1 VDVEGREERFRGLYD
16 SMRSRLI
23 SYALRRTHSPEDAA
37 DVMAEVF
44 TIAWRRI
51 DDIPR
56 DDSSIFWLYATARRV
71 IANRGRKVI
80 HQQQVRE
87 RLRHQAGM
95 SLGLVAHAGH
105 ERSMIGVLVLSRMDE
120 DDREILMLAG
130 WEGLD
135 TAELAC
141 TLQCSPAAAR
151 IRLHR
156 ARARLS
162 AALVSAGVD
171 SSPVV
176 KRRDFEALAESTNK
190 VTEDARE
197 L

>member
-1 VDVEGREERFRGLYD
+1 
-16 SMRSRLI
+16 MRSRLI

-37 DVMAEVF
+37 DVIAEVF
-44 TIAWRRI
+44 TIAWRRF
-51 DDIPR
+51 DDVPR
-56 DDSSIFWLYATARRV
+56 DDSSVLWLYATARRV
-71 IANRGRKVI
+71 IANRGRKVMHLQRAI
-80 HQQQVRE
+80 E
-87 RLRHQAGM
+87 RLRQQAGV
-95 SLGLVAHAGH
+95 SLTSMGHASH
-105 ERSMIGVLVLSRMDE
+105 ERSMVGVLVLSRMDE

-130 WEGLD
+130 WEGLN

-162 AALVSAGVD
+162 AALASAGVD
-171 SSPVV
+171 SSPLA
-176 KRRDFEALAESTNK
+176 KRRDSESSAETANR

-197 L
+197 I

>member
-1 VDVEGREERFRGLYD
+1 
-16 SMRSRLI
+16 
-23 SYALRRTHSPEDAA
+23 
-37 DVMAEVF
+37 
-44 TIAWRRI
+44 
-51 DDIPR
+51 
-56 DDSSIFWLYATARRV
+56 
-71 IANRGRKVI
+71 
-80 HQQQVRE
+80 
-87 RLRHQAGM
+87 
-95 SLGLVAHAGH
+95 
-105 ERSMIGVLVLSRMDE
+105 
-120 DDREILMLAG
+120 
-130 WEGLD
+130 LD
-135 TAELAC
+135 TAEIAC